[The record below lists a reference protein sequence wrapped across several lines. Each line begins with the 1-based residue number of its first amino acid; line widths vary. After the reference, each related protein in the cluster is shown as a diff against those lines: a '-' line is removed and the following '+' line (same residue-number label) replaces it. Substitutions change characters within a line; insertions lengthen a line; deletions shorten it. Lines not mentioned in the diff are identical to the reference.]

1 MIRLLLLW
9 CLWSQDTN
17 WPVLPPALQQ
27 QPEVVAAYQTRLQ
40 GQNPEARRAAAKLV
54 LDELPKAE
62 LAAQADFVLGLFA
75 AAEFP
80 ADLLPKEIQR
90 IYSEWPLL
98 EQRIEDIMRSAEGE
112 NLELIPGAMK
122 AAGLLELDRPG
133 LVESIAARLNQE
145 QYQLLASQS
154 LELITRHQFRTL
166 ESFHDWWKTARDLE
180 RIDWLALALD
190 EALQAELDLWRRL
203 LVLDPNSAMKAIDAL
218 RKEVRGL
225 GYEALARLE
234 ISAKPGAPP
243 ALEIKAFRNAFD
255 AETDIE
261 LRVRLLQL
269 VPRFFQGQE
278 AIGFLEEA
286 LASGQSI
293 EKESAARLLQEV
305 RPVGLALQSTV
316 KHLDQAY
323 QTFANGHAG
332 APLMRQSLWNSLV
345 SLGRS
350 KTEAMDPLLVGLD
363 QIFHNA
369 FTQEMASDVLPQV
382 YQAVGLLGGDEF
394 FRFVQPRIAIQTLSI
409 QERQDA
415 LEAVIQL
422 AQRFNKVDDF
432 LETGLVAILNNEVSE
447 IRYKALKSAG
457 KLKHP
462 KCTILLLQR
471 LAVEPEEALLRE
483 LLKESRVARASG
495 AVDLLLQF
503 TPPNFWNEYRG
514 ALQAQIGTELV
525 LALQAIQAM
534 TERQDWEMA
543 WRLMGAFTAPVDAAP
558 EQLSAYVTLQT
569 RVQSEWVI
577 SREPKLKADNPEVV
591 KALRMLLIQRQGQ
604 PQIPIWA
611 ELEGRLRTMLGEHA
625 AAFEAFSAAIS
636 QTPAGP
642 KYDFLALH
650 AVRAADAAGLM
661 EKASKFV
668 AALQPL
674 AGDAAKAELA
684 SFKSKFDKAV
694 AIKKPAAAVDGEPK
708 GTPPANAEAGSA
720 KPGQGDGDGADA
732 NPADSDAETEQE
744 KDDPEK
750 TAEPEKTTGGGHL

>member
-1 MIRLLLLW
+1 VIRLLLLW

-17 WPVLPPALQQ
+17 WPVLPPTLQQ
-27 QPEVVAAYQTRLQ
+27 QPEVVAAYQTQLQ
-40 GQNPEARRAAAKLV
+40 GQNPEARRAAAQLV

-62 LAAQADFVLGLFA
+62 VAAQADFVLGLFA
-75 AAEFP
+75 AADFP

-98 EQRIEDIMRSAEGE
+98 EQRIEDILRSAEGE
-112 NLELIPGAMK
+112 NLDLIPGAIK
-122 AAGLLELDRPG
+122 AAGLLELERPG
-133 LVESIAARLNQE
+133 LVESIGARLNQE

-166 ESFHDWWKTARDLE
+166 ESFHDWWKTARDLG
-180 RIDWLALALD
+180 RIDWMAQALD

-203 LVLDPNSAMKAIDAL
+203 LVLDPNSAMEAIDAL

-234 ISAKPGAPP
+234 ISAEPGAPP
-243 ALEIKAFRNAFD
+243 ALEIEAFRNAFD
-255 AETDIE
+255 AETDTE

-278 AIGFLEEA
+278 AIGFMEEA
-286 LASGQSI
+286 LASGQRM

-305 RPVGLALQSTV
+305 RPVELALESTV

-332 APLMRQSLWNSLV
+332 TPLMRQSLWNSLV

-369 FTQEMASDVLPQV
+369 FTQEVASNVLPQV

-422 AQRFNKVDDF
+422 AQRFDKVDDF

-471 LAVEPEEALLRE
+471 LAVEPEEALKRE

-514 ALQAQIGTELV
+514 ALQAQIGGELV
-525 LALQAIQAM
+525 LAQQAILAM
-534 TERQDWEMA
+534 AERKDWEMA
-543 WRLMGAFTAPVDAAP
+543 WRLMGAFNAPTDAAP
-558 EQLSAYVTLQT
+558 EQLATYVALQT
-569 RVQSEWVI
+569 RVQAEWVI
-577 SREPKLKADNPEVV
+577 IREPKPKADDPEVV

-604 PQIPIWA
+604 PLSPVWS

-625 AAFEAFSAAIS
+625 AAFEAFSAAIA
-636 QTPAGP
+636 QTPSGP
-642 KYDFLALH
+642 EYDLLALS
-650 AVRAADAAGLM
+650 AVRAADAAGLV
-661 EKASKFV
+661 EKASQFV

-674 AGDAAKAELA
+674 AGDEAKAELA
-684 SFKSKFDKAV
+684 SFKSKFDEAV
-694 AIKKPAAAVDGEPK
+694 AIKVPTPAVDGEPK
-708 GTPPANAEAGSA
+708 ETPPANADAGATEAG
-720 KPGQGDGDGADA
+720 KGDGTDPKTTD
-732 NPADSDAETEQE
+732 PKSKTPPE
-744 KDDPEK
+744 KDDPAK
-750 TAEPEKTTGGGHL
+750 TADPEKTTGGGQL